1 MFGRGESDEGS
12 SDPGG
17 GGGSPQAG
25 WHNPP
30 DEEIAGLLRS
40 VRRIAVVGL
49 SSQPSR
55 PSNGVAAYLLS
66 HGYEIIPVN
75 PHEKETLGEKAY
87 PALIDVPGKI
97 DLVNVFRRSEFAP
110 GVVAEAIKIGARAV
124 WMQEQVVSPE
134 AFEMGRKAGLI
145 MVMNRC
151 MLKAHGRLL

>member
-1 MFGRGESDEGS
+1 MFGGGDSDEGS
-12 SDPGG
+12 SGG
-17 GGGSPQAG
+17 SGGSPQAG

-30 DEEIAGLLRS
+30 DKEIAGLLRS

-49 SSQPSR
+49 SSEPSR

-75 PHEKETLGEKAY
+75 PHEKEALGQKAY
-87 PALIDVPGKI
+87 SALIDVPGEL

-110 GVVAEAIKIGARAV
+110 GVVAEAIKIGVRAV

-145 MVMNRC
+145 MVMDRC
-151 MLKAHGRLL
+151 MLKAHGHLL